1 MDALVGRWAFVD
13 LTSPLLL
20 WLWGLVLAYVLAAN
34 ALWVVKDTWRP
45 SHRLWVV
52 EAGRFFFYLAIPYL
66 VLGGWPR
73 RPYQGLLSL
82 EDMGLVGLGG
92 RWPVTR
98 WLGAAGA
105 GLGWGLIA
113 LLILI
118 LAWGNAK
125 RLTQGVRLQFPSRQW
140 WLILVDVLYLEVHWA
155 FYRSALAVTLGDIY
169 AGVFWGLGL
178 VYLQCSLNPFWRQ
191 GWRLQSQAATRWL
204 RAALAFIIAVLF
216 FLTRN
221 LWICLLVHGLLEVFL
236 RQLGRER
243 ALKASTYPVEGPQE
257 PAGSVSANIV

>member
-1 MDALVGRWAFVD
+1 MDGFVSRWALVD

-20 WLWGLVLAYVLAAN
+20 WLLGSVSAYVLAAN
-34 ALWVVKDTWRP
+34 ALWVVRDTWRP
-45 SHRLWVV
+45 SHRLWMV
-52 EAGRFFFYLAIPYL
+52 EVGRFFFYLAIPYL
-66 VLGGWPR
+66 VLGGWPQ

-113 LLILI
+113 FLILL
-118 LAWGNAK
+118 LAWANAN
-125 RLTQGVRLQFPSRQW
+125 RLAHGARLQFSSRQW
-140 WLILVDVLYLEVHWA
+140 WLILLDVFYLEVHWA
-155 FYRSALAVTLGDIY
+155 FYRGALAVTLDDVY
-169 AGVFWGLGL
+169 AGIFWGLGL
-178 VYLQCSLNPFWRQ
+178 IYLQHSLNPFWRQ
-191 GWRLQSQAATRWL
+191 GWRLQSQAATCWL
-204 RAALAFIIAVLF
+204 RAALVFIIAVLF

-221 LWICLLVHGLLEVFL
+221 LWICLLVHWLLEGFL

-243 ALKASTYPVEGPQE
+243 ALKASAQPLESSQE
-257 PAGSVSANIV
+257 PANSFSSNVA